1 MSSDSVFV
9 WICVAAGW
17 LMILGSLLFAQTRK
31 AQDRRFLQFW
41 QNTGLPMG
49 TERMALTVRRRIRI
63 SGTGVLVG
71 SLAGLLAA
79 TVILLL
85 RPELV
90 SPPFVWL
97 IALPATLIGAS
108 TFDLGLTLR
117 ESRILPLTDDP
128 RPARSPAVVLVD
140 YVSPGRLRA
149 APLLVILAA
158 VLAGGALWL
167 GLVGML
173 TPDVFLQSAALP
185 VLAVAGVNLIVG
197 RFASRRILR
206 QAQSAGTDLEQAWDD
221 AFRAET
227 LRSASM
233 FQTMIAWLAVGAVG
247 LGILNGWDAVTG
259 TTWSTGLGSQLF
271 TWGYLATIIW
281 FSHGSATG
289 YSRRHLWSN
298 LAPTGPSTDHAA

>member
-71 SLAGLLAA
+71 FLAGLLAA

-128 RPARSPAVVLVD
+128 RPARSPAVVLAD

-197 RFASRRILR
+197 RFAARRMLR
-206 QAQSAGTDLEQAWDD
+206 QTPSAGTDLERAWDD
-221 AFRAET
+221 AFRAES

-233 FQTMIAWLAVGAVG
+233 FQTIIAWLAVGAVSLGFLNSWGAASGTAWSAG
-247 LGILNGWDAVTG
+247 LE
-259 TTWSTGLGSQLF
+259 SQLF

-281 FSHGSATG
+281 FGHSSATG
-289 YSRRHLWSN
+289 YSRGRLWPN
-298 LAPTGPSTDHAA
+298 IVQPGPPADQTA

>member
-1 MSSDSVFV
+1 MSSDTVFV
-9 WICVAAGW
+9 WVCVAVGW
-17 LMILGSLLFAQTRK
+17 LMILGSLLVTRTRG

-41 QNTGLPMG
+41 HTTGLPIG
-49 TERMALTVRRRIRI
+49 TELMAATVRRRIRT
-63 SGTGVLVG
+63 SGTVVLVG
-71 SLAGLLAA
+71 ALTGLLAA
-79 TVILLL
+79 SVILLL
-85 RPELV
+85 RPELA

-97 IALPATLIGAS
+97 VALPATLIGAS
-108 TFDLGLTLR
+108 TLDLGLTLR
-117 ESRILPLTDDP
+117 QSRFLPSMNGT
-128 RPARSPAVVLVD
+128 RPDRSPAVVLAD

-149 APLLVILAA
+149 APLLVIVAA
-158 VLAGGALWL
+158 VLAGTALWL
-167 GLVGML
+167 GSVGVL
-173 TPDVFLQSAALP
+173 DLAVFLQSAALP
-185 VLAVAGVNLIVG
+185 VLVVAGSSLVAG